1 MVVLSSLKKIVSLMT
16 LLPSFIIDLI
26 KSIVY
31 VHIHVYATVHIY
43 HSFTEKATI
52 VFFKMGFAQYLSR
65 MLVHCIQV

>member
-1 MVVLSSLKKIVSLMT
+1 MT

-43 HSFTEKATI
+43 HSFTEKAKI
-52 VFFKMGFAQYLSR
+52 VFLKMGFAQYLSR
-65 MLVHCIQV
+65 MLGTLYSGIKHISKKWQQWQ